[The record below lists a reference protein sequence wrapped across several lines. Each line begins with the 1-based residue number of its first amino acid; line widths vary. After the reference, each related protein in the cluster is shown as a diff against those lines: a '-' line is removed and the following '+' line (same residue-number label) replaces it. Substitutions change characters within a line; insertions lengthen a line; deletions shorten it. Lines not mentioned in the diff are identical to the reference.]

1 MNPPISFSFRKLPAR
16 YAGVV
21 MPFFLSLMMSG
32 IISFISTLRSV
43 GWNAMSVSGWLG
55 AWGISWVVAFPTVLL
70 LLPVVRRLTAMV
82 VQIDRY

>member
-1 MNPPISFSFRKLPAR
+1 MNSPRVISFRKLPAR

-32 IISFISTLRSV
+32 IISFITTLRSV
-43 GWNAMSVSGWLG
+43 GWQAMSLTGWLG
-55 AWGISWVVAFPTVLL
+55 AWGISWVVAFPTVLM

-82 VQIDRY
+82 VQMERY

>member
-1 MNPPISFSFRKLPAR
+1 MNFPLVFRKLPAR
-16 YAGVV
+16 YAAVV

-43 GWNAMSVSGWLG
+43 GWNAMSVQGWLG
-55 AWGISWVVAFPTVLL
+55 AWGISWVVAFPTVLM

-82 VQIDRY
+82 VQMDRY

>member
-1 MNPPISFSFRKLPAR
+1 
-16 YAGVV
+16 

-32 IISFISTLRSV
+32 IISFISTLRSI
-43 GWNAMSVSGWLG
+43 GWQAMTLPGWLG
-55 AWGISWVVAFPTVLL
+55 AWGLSWGVAFPTVLL